1 MRIKKDNSM
10 SIEQSK
16 DNNLERD
23 VSQEQKMGSDQE
35 YETYSEQE
43 TFELG
48 YEFAKGLKPGD
59 SISLEGDLGTGKTA
73 FTKGIAAGLGV
84 TQHITSP
91 TFTLVNT
98 YNGEKILHHF
108 DVYRV
113 NDPDE
118 LFAIGWVE
126 YFSYEAVTVVEW
138 GDLVP
143 DILPENTIHIRFSRL
158 DGSSYE
164 GRRIIIER

>member
-1 MRIKKDNSM
+1 M
-10 SIEQSK
+10 SIEQS
-16 DNNLERD
+16 NETNLGQGAPFE
-23 VSQEQKMGSDQE
+23 QEH
-35 YETYSEQE
+35 ETYSEQE

-48 YEFAKGLKPGD
+48 FKFAKELKPGN

-73 FTKGIAAGLGV
+73 FTKGIASGLGV
-84 TQHITSP
+84 KEHITSP

-98 YNGEKILHHF
+98 YYGEITLHHF

-118 LFAIGWVE
+118 LLAIGWEE
-126 YFSYEAVTVVEW
+126 YFSPDTITVIEW
-138 GDLVP
+138 GDLVSE
-143 DILPENTIHIRFSRL
+143 ILPEKIIRIRFSRL

>member
-1 MRIKKDNSM
+1 M

-59 SISLEGDLGTGKTA
+59 SISLEGIWAQVKRPSLK
-73 FTKGIAAGLGV
+73 
-84 TQHITSP
+84 
-91 TFTLVNT
+91 
-98 YNGEKILHHF
+98 E
-108 DVYRV
+108 
-113 NDPDE
+113 
-118 LFAIGWVE
+118 
-126 YFSYEAVTVVEW
+126 
-138 GDLVP
+138 
-143 DILPENTIHIRFSRL
+143 
-158 DGSSYE
+158 
-164 GRRIIIER
+164 